1 MLLRD
6 YTIFP
11 STAIVEE
18 VQKKASEILLN
29 FSRTLKS
36 GITPPS
42 IIRTYSSLISDL
54 NNQWKLCVKHQ
65 IRSGRQLHSIYV
77 DGCNHYTMTMFIS
90 ETFNFKVNHGTLFRR
105 INYSFDK
112 FYTMAKME
120 AAFLLMK
127 YDEVYNFEIQ
137 IAIVTML
144 FKYFNLYT
152 QNGYDDGYN
161 WAICADDITRC
172 LNEICQIEMKSLK
185 SYADKIGDFVPTVKQ
200 QPLVKKPK
208 PTCKEDI
215 ERCISEGMRQT
226 DIAESIMDN
235 WDVSRPTA
243 YRLMKQFGYTR
254 NYKKKSDTDKQQ
266 MTSTTA
272 AEEIPLQVMLQSK
285 DYEIKKLK
293 EEIERLKK
301 ELEKQK

>member
-1 MLLRD
+1 MTLLD
-6 YTIFP
+6 YLSTP
-11 STAIVEE
+11 STIIVEE
-18 VQKKASEILLN
+18 VAKKANEIIDG
-29 FSRTLKS
+29 FIRSLKS

-42 IIRTYSSLISDL
+42 VIKTYSSLISDL
-54 NNQWKLCVKHQ
+54 HNQWKLCVKHQ
-65 IRSGRQLHSIYV
+65 IRSGRQLQSIYV
-77 DGCNHYTMTMFIS
+77 DSYNRYTMTMFIS

-120 AAFLLMK
+120 AAFLISK
-127 YDEVYNFEIQ
+127 YDEVYNFEIH
-137 IAIVTML
+137 IAVVTML
-144 FKYFNLYT
+144 YKYFNLYT
-152 QNGYDDGYN
+152 QNGYDDGYS
-161 WAICADDITRC
+161 WAIGADDITRC
-172 LNEICQIEMKSLK
+172 LNAISQIDLKSLK
-185 SYADKIGDFVPTVKQ
+185 PYVDKIGDFVPTVKQ

-215 ERCISEGMRQT
+215 ERCISDGMSQT

-243 YRLMKQFGYTR
+243 YRLMKQYGFIHQQR
-254 NYKKKSDTDKQQ
+254 KSDTDKQQ
-266 MTSTTA
+266 MTSTTTA
-272 AEEIPLQVMLQSK
+272 DEIPLQVLLQSK
-285 DYEIKKLK
+285 DYEIAKLK